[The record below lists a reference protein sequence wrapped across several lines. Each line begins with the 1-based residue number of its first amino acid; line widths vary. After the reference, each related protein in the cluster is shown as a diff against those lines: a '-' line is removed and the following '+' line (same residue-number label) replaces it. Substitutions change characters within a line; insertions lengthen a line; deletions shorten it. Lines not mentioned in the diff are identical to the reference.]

1 MSWLRKS
8 AATSSSSVAKTE
20 MEGAYH
26 IPVMLHESV
35 EGLQIDPDGIYV
47 DATFG
52 GGGHSLEILNRLK
65 SGRLLGFDQDP
76 DARANAPKD
85 PRLTFIA
92 ANFRHAQRY
101 LRSEGV
107 RQVDGILADLGVSSH
122 HFDAPERGFSI
133 RYDAPLDMRMDQQKS
148 QTAADIV
155 NTYPEEKLVQV
166 LAAYGEVK
174 SPRKVANRLIQARN
188 NGPIGTT
195 FELIDAL
202 RPVTPRQKEYRFQ
215 AQVFQAFRM
224 EVNQELQAL
233 EALLEQSTALIKP
246 GGRLAI
252 ITYHSLEDRL
262 VKHYLR
268 TGNAEGKL
276 EKDFFG
282 NPIRPFRPTQSKPII
297 PTESEL
303 NANNRSRSAKLRV
316 AERIELPKQAR

>member
-76 DARANAPKD
+76 DARANAPED
-85 PRLTFIA
+85 PRFTFIA
-92 ANFRHAQRY
+92 ANRHAQRY
-101 LRSEGV
+101 YAQQACVRSTAFWRTLGFLPTTLTLLSADSRSGTTPLGHAYGSAEIPNRRRH
-107 RQVDGILADLGVSSH
+107 RQ
-122 HFDAPERGFSI
+122 
-133 RYDAPLDMRMDQQKS
+133 Y
-148 QTAADIV
+148 
-155 NTYPEEKLVQV
+155 NPEEKLVQV

-215 AQVFQAFRM
+215 AQVFQSFRM

-233 EALLEQSTALIKP
+233 EALLEQSTVLIKP
-246 GGRLAI
+246 GGRLAV

-268 TGNAEGKL
+268 TGNAEGEL

>member
-1 MSWLRKS
+1 MNWLRKS

-76 DARANAPKD
+76 DARANAPED
-85 PRLTFIA
+85 TRFTFIA

-101 LRSEGV
+101 LRAAGV
-107 RQVDGILADLGVSSH
+107 GQVDGILADLGVSSH

-148 QTAADIV
+148 QTAAGIV
-155 NTYPEEKLVQV
+155 NTYPEEKLVQM

-174 SPRKVANRLIQARN
+174 SPRKVANRLIQARS

-195 FELIDAL
+195 FELIEAL
-202 RPVTPRQKEYRFQ
+202 RPITPRHKEYRFQ

-246 GGRLAI
+246 GGRLAV